1 MENINHTLQE
11 QIHSLVNGELDE
23 AAAIQL
29 RHQAKTDA
37 VLADELAFS
46 QSLALA
52 LQQPELRTAHAL
64 LKNVMAEEGFPPPS
78 AGKTYG
84 WKTWLGIAS
93 LALLLGSAAYFTA
106 RETGFLL
113 SKTQEL
119 SRSRL
124 QALENV
130 LFLSNEGQNETS
142 LREGMRQYD
151 AGNYKQ
157 AAKQLQTYLNA
168 RPDDAARVYLGV
180 ARLMDH
186 QPEKAIQALQ
196 FPANSPEPPIREA
209 ALWYLALAYL
219 EAGNTNKAEATL
231 RLLPP
236 DGLYGLQA
244 AELLQNLKQ

>member
-1 MENINHTLQE
+1 MENINQPLQE
-11 QIHSLVNGELDE
+11 QIHALVNGELDE
-23 AAAIQL
+23 AAANQL
-29 RHQAKTDA
+29 RHQAKTDTA
-37 VLADELAFS
+37 LAEELAFS

-52 LQQPELRTAHAL
+52 LKQPELRTAHAV

-78 AGKTYG
+78 TGKTYG

-93 LALLLGSAAYFTA
+93 LALLLGSVAYFTV

-113 SKTQEL
+113 SETQEL

-124 QALENV
+124 MALENV
-130 LFLSNEGQNETS
+130 LFFSNGGQNEAA
-142 LREGMRQYD
+142 LRDGMRLYD
-151 AGNYKQ
+151 AGKYKQ
-157 AAKQLQTYLNA
+157 AAKHLQTYLNA

-186 QPEKAIQALQ
+186 QPEKAVQALQ
-196 FPANSPEPPIREA
+196 IAANSPEPPIREA

-219 EAGNTNKAEATL
+219 EAGNADKADATL

-236 DGLYGLQA
+236 DGLYGPQA
-244 AELLQNLKQ
+244 TELRQNLKQ